1 MGDLQVVVV
10 VTWLPLSHSDGGLRA
25 TVDGAAVY
33 VLRSRLGGWSWHWL
47 PMNRTGKQGCAPTLE
62 AAQTMAEAAARGEG

>member
-1 MGDLQVVVV
+1 MT
-10 VTWLPLSHSDGGLRA
+10 TWLPLSHSDGGLRA

-33 VLRSRLGGWSWHWL
+33 VLRSRQFGWSWHWM
-47 PMNRTGKQGCAPTLE
+47 PADRTGAQGYAPTLE

>member
-1 MGDLQVVVV
+1 M
-10 VTWLPLSHSDGGLRA
+10 RA

-47 PMNRTGKQGCAPTLE
+47 PMDRTGAQGYAPTLE
-62 AAQTMAEAAARGEG
+62 AAQTMAEAAARGEN